1 VFDPS
6 SSSTFGRVGCNSDA
20 CHALAP
26 RISCDARSNCQYQ
39 QVYGDGSNTNGLLS
53 TETFTFDHPNL
64 QVPKVYFGCST
75 STNGY
80 FVVDAYVGLGPG
92 ANSLVAQL
100 GADTSLGRR
109 FSYCLPPYTMKNASS
124 ALNFGARAAVT
135 EPGAVTTPLLRSN
148 YHVYYTI
155 ELESVRIGNATF
167 EHLSRVIIDSGTSVT
182 FLDKALLNPMVKEL
196 TQRIGLP
203 TVQSPEKLLQLC
215 YDVSRSVNRLTF
227 KRNVPN
233 VTLQLAVFGV
243 AVTLKAE
250 NTFVEVR
257 DGIMCLAIA
266 PVTQKRPVA
275 ILGNIAQQN
284 MHVGYDLD
292 KGTVTFAPADCAR
305 SYNPPPVHG

>member
-1 VFDPS
+1 
-6 SSSTFGRVGCNSDA
+6 
-20 CHALAP
+20 
-26 RISCDARSNCQYQ
+26 
-39 QVYGDGSNTNGLLS
+39 
-53 TETFTFDHPNL
+53 
-64 QVPKVYFGCST
+64 
-75 STNGY
+75 
-80 FVVDAYVGLGPG
+80 
-92 ANSLVAQL
+92 
-100 GADTSLGRR
+100 
-109 FSYCLPPYTMKNASS
+109 
-124 ALNFGARAAVT
+124 
-135 EPGAVTTPLLRSN
+135 
-148 YHVYYTI
+148 
-155 ELESVRIGNATF
+155 
-167 EHLSRVIIDSGTSVT
+167 VT

-257 DGIMCLAIA
+257 DGTMCLAIA

-305 SYNPPPVHG
+305 S